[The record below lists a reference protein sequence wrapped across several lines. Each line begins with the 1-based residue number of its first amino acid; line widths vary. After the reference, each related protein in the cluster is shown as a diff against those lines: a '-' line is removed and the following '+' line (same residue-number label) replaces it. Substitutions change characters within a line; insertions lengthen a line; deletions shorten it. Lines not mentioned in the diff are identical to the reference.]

1 MLNPRGFDGFLNY
14 YKLVLDAQLDGKL
27 IFHRV
32 FFSKIIIKSSFF
44 HKSHSVLRK
53 AFGICLKRYCFKQF
67 WEISMETK
75 NMQKNKNVICSV
87 WARKSRTKS
96 CEFQHLDHSSYGNT
110 LVLVFRF
117 SKFWGTRKD
126 KRQKNH
132 KKIILSINFERNV
145 HFSDGS
151 LWSRRFC
158 WCGKY
163 HDPKNI
169 SFICKA
175 ISLYT

>member
-1 MLNPRGFDGFLNY
+1 MLNPKGSGGFLNC
-14 YKLVLDAQLDGKL
+14 YKLVLDAQLDVKL

-117 SKFWGTRKD
+117 SKFWGTRKH
-126 KRQKNH
+126 KIRKNH
-132 KKIILSINFERNV
+132 KNIKSSIKFEQ
-145 HFSDGS
+145 
-151 LWSRRFC
+151 
-158 WCGKY
+158 
-163 HDPKNI
+163 NI
-169 SFICKA
+169 
-175 ISLYT
+175 